1 MAGPRCE
8 GGERRMKQRFTG
20 EGRAENSECKTSR
33 FPSGDR
39 TGRRPASAPLPCKV
53 GSNTRTCLVRIL

>member
-39 TGRRPASAPLPCKV
+39 TARGLPQPLFHAKGVAILRPAL
-53 GSNTRTCLVRIL
+53 